1 MMRLRVGVCWTEA
14 EKATIVAQAIFSP
27 DADVVLG
34 NGPPATLNV
43 ADWVGPPVLVIAGS
57 TGHVHLAPGMRVNM
71 CRSDGSERLVG
82 TYEELLAAGVPVP
95 VPIAERAMN
104 IRVRPELSV
113 FARYLRPDEPDF
125 AAASE

>member
-1 MMRLRVGVCWTEA
+1 
-14 EKATIVAQAIFSP
+14 
-27 DADVVLG
+27 
-34 NGPPATLNV
+34 
-43 ADWVGPPVLVIAGS
+43 
-57 TGHVHLAPGMRVNM
+57 MRVNM